1 MRIANHPKM
10 YLTHVFLIV
19 KILSFFILSFSVA
32 IILAPIL
39 IRLLYKYQCW
49 KKKPREQTFG
59 GEKTPIF
66 TKLHA
71 EKEISTPRMGGILI
85 WGTIL
90 IVTSGTYLVSQFLSP
105 DLAAKI
111 NFLSRSQT
119 WLPLFT
125 LVSASI
131 LGLVDDILV
140 IRNKGKYIAGGIRL
154 KIRLALISLIAIVGA
169 WWFYYKLE
177 WSSIYIPFYG
187 NLEIDG
193 LYLLI
198 FIIVVL
204 ATFSGGVVDGLDG
217 LSAGVLAPIFAAFGV
232 IAYTMGL
239 YDLTV
244 LITII
249 IGALVTYLWFNI
261 HPARFYMGE
270 TGIMGL
276 TVTLAVIAFL
286 TNSVLF
292 LPIIG
297 FVLVIESGSVILQL
311 LSKRLRGKKIFLS
324 APIHHHLEALGWPE
338 TKVTMR
344 FWIISAVFSGL
355 GLILFFL
362 SKFL

>member
-1 MRIANHPKM
+1 M
-10 YLTHVFLIV
+10 YSENIFYIT
-19 KILSFFILSFSVA
+19 KIISFFILSFTVA
-32 IILAPIL
+32 LILAPIL
-39 IRLLYKYQCW
+39 IKLLYKYQCW
-49 KKKPREQTFG
+49 KKKPRQETFG

-66 TKLHA
+66 TKLHG
-71 EKEISTPRMGGILI
+71 EKEVSTPRMGGLLI
-85 WGTIL
+85 WGTVL
-90 IVTSGTYLVSQFLSP
+90 LLTFIVFLFSQFLP
-105 DLAAKI
+105 ENLATKI

-140 IRNKGKYIAGGIRL
+140 IKNKGKYVAGGIRF
-154 KIRLALISLIAIVGA
+154 KVRLALISLIAIIGA

-177 WSSIYIPFYG
+177 WSSIYIPFVG

-193 LYLLI
+193 LYLLL

-217 LSAGVLAPIFAAFGV
+217 LSAGVLMPIFGAFGV
-232 IAYTMGL
+232 IAYSRGL

-244 LITII
+244 LIVII

-261 HPARFYMGE
+261 YPAKFYMGE

-292 LPIIG
+292 LPVIG
-297 FVLVIESGSVILQL
+297 FILVIESASVILQL
-311 LSKRLRGKKIFLS
+311 LSKKLFRKKYFYQRPFIIILRL
-324 APIHHHLEALGWPE
+324 
-338 TKVTMR
+338 
-344 FWIISAVFSGL
+344 
-355 GLILFFL
+355 
-362 SKFL
+362 

>member
-1 MRIANHPKM
+1 M
-10 YLTHVFLIV
+10 YSTHIFLIV
-19 KILSFFILSFSVA
+19 KVISFFTLSFLVALS
-32 IILAPIL
+32 LAPVL
-39 IRLLYKYQCW
+39 IRFLNKHKCW
-49 KKKPREQTFG
+49 KKKPREETFG

-71 EKEISTPRMGGILI
+71 EKEVSTPRMGGILI
-85 WGTIL
+85 WGTVF
-90 IVTSGTYLVSQFLSP
+90 IVSVATFIVSRFFPGQLP
-105 DLAAKI
+105 EKL

-125 LVSASI
+125 LISASI

-140 IRNKGKYIAGGIRL
+140 IRNKGGYVAGGL
-154 KIRLALISLIAIVGA
+154 KLKVRLALISFIAIIGA
-169 WWFYYKLE
+169 WWFYFKLG

-193 LYLLI
+193 LYFLL

-204 ATFSGGVVDGLDG
+204 ATFSSGVVDGLDG
-217 LSAGVLAPIFAAFGV
+217 LSAGVLIPIFAAFGI
-232 IAYTMGL
+232 IAYAQES

-244 LITII
+244 FIAII

-261 HPARFYMGE
+261 HPAKFYMTE

-292 LPIIG
+292 LPVIA
-297 FVLVIESGSVILQL
+297 FVLVMESGSVILQL
-311 LSKRLRGKKIFLS
+311 LSKKFRGKKIFLS
-324 APIHHHLEALGWPE
+324 APIHHHFEAMGWPE

-344 FWIISAVFSGL
+344 FWIISGVCSGL
-355 GLILFFL
+355 GLVLFFL
-362 SKFL
+362 SKFLR

>member
-1 MRIANHPKM
+1 M

-19 KILSFFILSFSVA
+19 KIISFFIISFGVA

-39 IRLLYKYQCW
+39 IHFLYKYRAW
-49 KKKPREQTFG
+49 KKKPRQETFG

-66 TKLHA
+66 TKFHG

-85 WGTIL
+85 WGTVL
-90 IVTSGTYLVSQFLSP
+90 IIAVITFLACRFLPP

-111 NFLSRSQT
+111 NFISRSQT

-125 LVSASI
+125 LIAASI
-131 LGLVDDILV
+131 LGLVDDVLV
-140 IRNKGKYIAGGIRL
+140 VRNQGKYIGGGMRL
-154 KIRLALISLIAIVGA
+154 KVRLSLILLIAIIGA
-169 WWFYYKLE
+169 WWFYYKLG

-193 LYLLI
+193 WYFLI
-198 FIIVVL
+198 FIIVIL

-217 LSAGVLAPIFAAFGV
+217 LAAGVLMPIFAVFGA
-232 IAYTMGL
+232 IAYSRGL

-261 HPARFYMGE
+261 HPAKFYMGE

-286 TNSVLF
+286 TNTVLF
-292 LPIIG
+292 LPIIA
-297 FVLVIESGSVILQL
+297 FVLVMESGSVILQL
-311 LSKRLRGKKIFLS
+311 LSKKIRGKKIFLS

-338 TKVTMR
+338 TQIVMR
-344 FWIISAVFSGL
+344 FWIISGVSSGL
-355 GLILFFL
+355 GLLLFFL
-362 SKFL
+362 SKFLF

>member
-1 MRIANHPKM
+1 M
-10 YLTHVFLIV
+10 YSTHVFLIV
-19 KILSFFILSFSVA
+19 KIISFLILSFTAA
-32 IILAPIL
+32 IILSPIL
-39 IRLLYKYQCW
+39 IRFLYRYQCW
-49 KKKPREQTFG
+49 KKKPREDTFG

-66 TKLHA
+66 TKLHGH
-71 EKEISTPRMGGILI
+71 KEVSTPRMGGILI
-85 WGTIL
+85 WGTVL
-90 IVTSGTYLVSQFLSP
+90 IVTIGTYLVSQFLPP

-140 IRNKGKYIAGGIRL
+140 IKNKGGYIAGGMRFKVRL
-154 KIRLALISLIAIVGA
+154 ILILVIAIIGA
-169 WWFYYKLE
+169 WWFYYKLD
-177 WSSIYIPFYG
+177 WSSLYIPFYG
-187 NLEIDG
+187 NLEING
-193 LYLLI
+193 LYLFL
-198 FIIVVL
+198 FIVVVL

-217 LSAGVLAPIFAAFGV
+217 LSAGVLMPIFASFGV
-232 IAYTMGL
+232 IAYTKGL

-244 LITII
+244 LIAII
-249 IGALVTYLWFNI
+249 IGALITYLWFNI
-261 HPARFYMGE
+261 HPAKFYMGE

-292 LPIIG
+292 LPIIA
-297 FVLVIESGSVILQL
+297 FVLVMESGSVILQL
-311 LSKRLRGKKIFLS
+311 LSKKLRGKKIFLS

-338 TKVTMR
+338 TQVTMR
-344 FWIISAVFSGL
+344 FWIISAVASGF

-362 SKFL
+362 SKFM

>member
-1 MRIANHPKM
+1 M
-10 YLTHVFLIV
+10 YSIHVFLIV
-19 KILSFFILSFSVA
+19 KIIGFFILSFVGA

-39 IRLLYKYQCW
+39 IRLLYKYKAW
-49 KKKPREQTFG
+49 KKKPREETFG
-59 GEKTPIF
+59 GYKTPIF
-66 TKLHA
+66 AKLHGQ
-71 EKEISTPRMGGILI
+71 KEVSTPRMGGILI
-85 WGTIL
+85 WGTVL
-90 IVTSGTYLVSQFLSP
+90 AVTIGTYLVSQFLPP

-131 LGLVDDILV
+131 LGLADDILV
-140 IRNKGKYIAGGIRL
+140 IKNKGKYVGGGIRF
-154 KIRLALISLIAIVGA
+154 KVRLALISLIAFAGT
-169 WWFYYKLE
+169 WWFYFKLG

-193 LYLLI
+193 LYLLL
-198 FIIVVL
+198 FVVVVL

-217 LSAGVLAPIFAAFGV
+217 LSAGVLMPIFAAFGV
-232 IAYTMGL
+232 IAYTGGL

-244 LITII
+244 LIAII
-249 IGALVTYLWFNI
+249 IGALVTYLWFNV
-261 HPARFYMGE
+261 HPAKFYMGE

-292 LPIIG
+292 LPIIA
-297 FVLVIESGSVILQL
+297 FILVIESGSVILQL
-311 LSKRLRGKKIFLS
+311 LSKKFRGKKIFLS
-324 APIHHHLEALGWPE
+324 SPIHHHLEALGWPE
-338 TKVTMR
+338 TQVTMR
-344 FWIISAVFSGL
+344 FWIISAVASGF

-362 SKFL
+362 SKFM